1 MQAAPGAAC
10 SEPQAS
16 GVTMQAALR
25 AARSEP
31 QASGVTSMD
40 AYLVEVFSSVQG
52 EGPELGTSTLFV
64 RFAEC
69 DLRCAW
75 CDTPQSW
82 RRGPRCRLELERG
95 SARFEE
101 RDNPLPI
108 GALVAA
114 CERLELERH
123 RWVSLTG
130 GEPLLQPEAALETAR
145 ALRGRGP
152 RIWLESHGLE
162 AGALARLLPLVESVS
177 MDWKLASDVR
187 RASEGKRGPVAPYHE
202 AHETFLAVAR
212 AAPLVVVKIVVT
224 TASEDA
230 EIDEAVMRVARTHPA
245 ACLVLQPVTPFAA
258 VKERPT
264 AARMLALERRASERL
279 ADVRVIPQTHK
290 LLGAL

>member
-1 MQAAPGAAC
+1 V
-10 SEPQAS
+10 E
-16 GVTMQAALR
+16 
-25 AARSEP
+25 
-31 QASGVTSMD
+31 

-82 RRGPRCRLELERG
+82 RRGQRCRLELERG
-95 SARFEE
+95 TGRFEE
-101 RDNPLPI
+101 RDNPVPL
-108 GALVAA
+108 AVLVAA
-114 CERLELERH
+114 CERLGLARH

-130 GEPLLQPEAALETAR
+130 GEPLLQPEALLATAR

-152 RIWLESHGLE
+152 RLWLETHGLE
-162 AGALARLLPLVESVS
+162 AQALVPALPLLDCVS

-187 RASEGKRGPVAPYHE
+187 RASDAKRGPVAPYHD
-202 AHETFLAVAR
+202 AHEAFLALAR

-224 TASEDA
+224 DASEDA
-230 EIDEAVMRVARTHPA
+230 EIDEAVTRVARTHPA

-258 VKERPT
+258 VKERPS

-290 LLGAL
+290 ILGAL